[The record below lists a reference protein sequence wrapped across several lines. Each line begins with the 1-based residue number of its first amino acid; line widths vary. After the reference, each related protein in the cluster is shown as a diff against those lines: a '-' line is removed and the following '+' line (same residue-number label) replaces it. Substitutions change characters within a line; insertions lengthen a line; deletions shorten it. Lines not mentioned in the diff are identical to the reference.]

1 MFTLSVI
8 LHYKCALFRDE
19 GQFIDVRLKVDEDFF
34 SVHRIVLAV
43 SSNYFYAMFT
53 NGVKE
58 SNQEIIELKDE
69 SITSNALKIILEFVL
84 ENVVIVA
91 GINELKSHTA
101 NTRMCTKWH
110 RVKWSPCIKW
120 SVYAN
125 MKSLGVSVCRE
136 VVLKLLACFSKRVIL
151 HFFWS
156 NFLTGCR

>member
-1 MFTLSVI
+1 M
-8 LHYKCALFRDE
+8 
-19 GQFIDVRLKVDEDFF
+19 
-34 SVHRIVLAV
+34 
-43 SSNYFYAMFT
+43 
-53 NGVKE
+53 
-58 SNQEIIELKDE
+58 KDE

-110 RVKWSPCIKW
+110 RVKWSPCIKR

-156 NFLTGCR
+156 NFLTGCRQEDSTGRKRLKPRGKLMTRSPFSPRPRSQFHHSSPSHFPSLISNPCSRVPGMRAHD